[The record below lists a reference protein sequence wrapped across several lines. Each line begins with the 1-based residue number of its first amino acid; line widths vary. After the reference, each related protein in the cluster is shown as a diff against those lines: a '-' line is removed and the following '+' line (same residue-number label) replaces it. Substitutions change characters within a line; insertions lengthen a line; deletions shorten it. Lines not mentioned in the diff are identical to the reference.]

1 MGVRHFYQTYQN
13 YAQKIAPHYLSC
25 QVATYIENDDT
36 RIALTQPCNWN
47 YPTIISSCTLDKDN
61 PYFSRSLMMYQ

>member
-25 QVATYIENDDT
+25 QVATYIEHYDT
-36 RIALTQPCNWN
+36 RFALTQPCNWN
-47 YPTIISSCTLDKDN
+47 HRAIVSPCTLDKDN
-61 PYFSRSLMMYQ
+61 PNFSRCLMLY